1 MLAIAFETFPVYGL
15 LRRCIR
21 ALLVVALLCSGK
33 LMAME
38 SAKNLLGSES
48 SIEPV
53 PIVVME
59 TSKGDIELAL
69 FSDKAPASVANFL
82 QYVNDGFYNGT
93 QFHRVIDGFMIQGG
107 GFTAELSKKPTRAP
121 INNEADNGLLNTTG
135 TIAMAR
141 TNAPHSATSQFF
153 INVADNAFLNHSG
166 KVGNQWGYAVFGE
179 VRNGM
184 DVVEAIKAVPT
195 QTRSGY
201 ANVPIE
207 PVLINKVYLKQ

>member
-1 MLAIAFETFPVYGL
+1 
-15 LRRCIR
+15 
-21 ALLVVALLCSGK
+21 
-33 LMAME
+33 ME
-38 SAKNLLGSES
+38 SASKLFGSENKS
-48 SIEPV
+48 AV
-53 PIVVME
+53 ATTVVME
-59 TSKGDIELAL
+59 TSKGTIELTL

-82 QYVNDGFYNGT
+82 QYVNDGFYDGT

-107 GFTAELSKKPTRAP
+107 GFTAELSKKPTRGP

-153 INVADNAFLNHSG
+153 INVADNAFLNHRG
-166 KVGNQWGYAVFGE
+166 KAGNQWGYAVFGE
-179 VRNGM
+179 VSKGM

-207 PVLINKVYLKQ
+207 PVLITKVQIKP